1 VRRRGNRN
9 GRWSRL
15 IVGGD
20 EAYHRATFPLVV
32 VVLGCGVAGLTCAAA
47 LREAG
52 QQVEIW
58 AARLPPHT
66 TSNVAAA
73 FWYPYR
79 SSPTGAAV
87 KWCIDSYR
95 RFVEIARDPRAGVT
109 MRRARQLSRAVQ
121 SRPWW
126 ADAVPAVRQ
135 ATADEL
141 PPGFGFGWIFDAPVI
156 DTRRYLPWL
165 VQAVREADVAIH
177 VRRVATL
184 AEPLAHADVV
194 VNCTGLGARELCRDA
209 ELYPIRGQLA
219 HVEATLLE
227 DVLLDELDGDGI
239 AYVVP
244 RGDDCVLGGTAT
256 DGDDDLQPRPAD
268 ADGILDRCRRLHPA
282 LADARRLAD
291 VVGLRPG
298 RSTVRLAS
306 ETTPDGKRIV
316 HNYGHGGSGFTLSW
330 GCAFEVV
337 EHVLR

>member
-1 VRRRGNRN
+1 M
-9 GRWSRL
+9 
-15 IVGGD
+15 I
-20 EAYHRATFPLVV
+20 

-52 QQVEIW
+52 LPVEIW
-58 AARLPPHT
+58 AARVPPHT

-87 KWCIDSYR
+87 RWCIDSYQ
-95 RFVEIARDPRAGVT
+95 RFAAIARDPRAGVT
-109 MRRARQLSRAVQ
+109 MRRARQLSRGVQ
-121 SRPWW
+121 ARPWW
-126 ADAVPAVRQ
+126 ADAVPTVRQ

-141 PPGFGFGWIFDAPVI
+141 PEGFTFGWIFDAPVI
-156 DTRRYLPWL
+156 DTRVYLPWL
-165 VQAVREADVAIH
+165 VQRVRDAGVAIH
-177 VRRVATL
+177 TRRVTSL

-194 VNCTGLGARELCRDA
+194 VNCTGLGARELCRDP
-209 ELYPIRGQLA
+209 EMFPIRGQLA
-219 HVEATLLE
+219 HVAAVGLE

-244 RGDDCVLGGTAT
+244 RGDDMVLGGTAT
-256 DGDDDLQPRPAD
+256 EGDEGLDPRPAD
-268 ADGILDRCRRLHPA
+268 ADGILERCRRLHPA

-298 RSTVRLAS
+298 RTTVRLEC

-316 HNYGHGGSGFTLSW
+316 HDYGHGGSGFTLSW
-330 GCAFEVV
+330 GCALEVV
-337 EHVLR
+337 QHVQR